1 VALRHPLRTREA
13 NTGGTVQLQLSI
25 GIPALYYCR
34 LPHEPLAPLLQGWA
48 DYWMLY
54 FPYSA
59 PNKQELMPSLAGSA

>member
-1 VALRHPLRTREA
+1 MGIALLAVFMGPD
-13 NTGGTVQLQLSI
+13 
-25 GIPALYYCR
+25 YCR

-59 PNKQELMPSLAGSA
+59 SNKQELMPSLAGSA